1 MLNDKVS
8 CIVKEAKNTQKITG
22 TEIENMVMEDTN
34 LFLIDGLP
42 LQKN

>member
-8 CIVKEAKNTQKITG
+8 CMKEAKNTQKITG

-34 LFLIDGLP
+34 LFLIDGLHC
-42 LQKN
+42 KKIN